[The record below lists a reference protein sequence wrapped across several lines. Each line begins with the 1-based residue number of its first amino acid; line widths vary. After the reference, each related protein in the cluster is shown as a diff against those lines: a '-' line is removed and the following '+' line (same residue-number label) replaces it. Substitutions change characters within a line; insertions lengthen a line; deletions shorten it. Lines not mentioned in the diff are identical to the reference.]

1 MKKKTEVK
9 KKHHVG
15 AVILGILLLTVIAA
29 VIWLF
34 IPIKMPAKDAS
45 RITAIRVFDGTY
57 GKSITIT
64 DPNEIKEIV
73 DTVNSFKLRRE
84 MISIGFTG
92 YRFIVEF
99 EPKSGMWDRFILN
112 SGNTIRQD
120 PFFYHYEGSSLLYNY
135 FDKIFDEMYQ

>member
-1 MKKKTEVK
+1 MKKDIGVK
-9 KKHHVG
+9 KKHHVVP
-15 AVILGILLLTVIAA
+15 VILGILFLLVIIV

-34 IPIKMPAKDAS
+34 MPINMPAKDAS

-84 MISIGFTG
+84 MISIGFMG

-99 EPKSGMWDRFILN
+99 EPKTGKWDRFIMN

-120 PFFYHYEGSSLLYNY
+120 PFFYHYEGSPHLYNY
-135 FDKIFDEMYQ
+135 FDKKFDEMNQ